1 MRGIIDNLFSSI
13 NKALVFL
20 ALIFGVILVAYLT
33 TRRSL
38 VFGAGFA
45 ILPLLLLFFITIV
58 RRPLWGYTIFFI
70 INFFISGLSR
80 YVKAI
85 APGISMDIVISV
97 VFLALLVNSFRKDS
111 EIKFSNSLNWLTMVS
126 FIWFA
131 YCFFEI
137 FNPNSSTIIA
147 WLTSVRGIGVY
158 FFLVVAMSA
167 IVLRKFKDLKRILF
181 IWAILSLLAVLKAFL
196 QKTVGFDFAESR
208 WLYVE
213 GAATT
218 HIIYSGIRYFSF
230 FTDAANFG
238 TGIAFSGVV
247 FGISSFYFKETRMKV
262 FYLLV
267 AAACMYGMLLSGT
280 RGSITVPFVGL
291 TVYAVLSKKF
301 KTLTLTL
308 ILVATTFFF
317 LRFTYYGQG
326 NAYIRRMRSF
336 FNADD
341 ASFVGRLENQ
351 AKMRTY
357 MYNKPIGVGIGMSRG
372 DVTNYRTDAVISQI
386 PTDSWYVLIWVE
398 TGIIGLLLHMLI
410 LLYIIFHGGYLVFFQ
425 IKDHQ
430 LKGLM
435 AAMVS
440 GITGIYVASYS
451 LEIIGQIPFGPIVY
465 VCMALVFLGPIYD
478 KEIEETEQLKLKQN
492 EPES

>member
-1 MRGIIDNLFSSI
+1 
-13 NKALVFL
+13 
-20 ALIFGVILVAYLT
+20 
-33 TRRSL
+33 
-38 VFGAGFA
+38 
-45 ILPLLLLFFITIV
+45 
-58 RRPLWGYTIFFI
+58 
-70 INFFISGLSR
+70 
-80 YVKAI
+80 
-85 APGISMDIVISV
+85 
-97 VFLALLVNSFRKDS
+97 
-111 EIKFSNSLNWLTMVS
+111 
-126 FIWFA
+126 
-131 YCFFEI
+131 
-137 FNPNSSTIIA
+137 
-147 WLTSVRGIGVY
+147 
-158 FFLVVAMSA
+158 
-167 IVLRKFKDLKRILF
+167 
-181 IWAILSLLAVLKAFL
+181 
-196 QKTVGFDFAESR
+196 
-208 WLYVE
+208 
-213 GAATT
+213 
-218 HIIYSGIRYFSF
+218 
-230 FTDAANFG
+230 
-238 TGIAFSGVV
+238 
-247 FGISSFYFKETRMKV
+247 
-262 FYLLV
+262 
-267 AAACMYGMLLSGT
+267 
-280 RGSITVPFVGL
+280 
-291 TVYAVLSKKF
+291 
-301 KTLTLTL
+301 
-308 ILVATTFFF
+308 VATTFFF

-430 LKGLM
+430 LNGLM